1 MSILSDDSGGGV
13 SGVGSGGGGGGV
25 ILVVLGMGIMGDVF
39 LLHLCEIGEYIIY
52 SISLYSTCIYAGTDT
67 YILYTMYST

>member
-13 SGVGSGGGGGGV
+13 SGVGSGGGGDGV

-39 LLHLCEIGEYIIY
+39 LLHLCEIGEYI
-52 SISLYSTCIYAGTDT
+52 
-67 YILYTMYST
+67 YTV